1 MRISDWSSDVCSSDL
16 TGAGDRRR
24 LTSHS
29 IVVETAPI
37 GAVSVYG
44 TSAEAATVPSAIPG
58 NVSSAAKFCGCRHI
72 ACRRPRIA
80 ACQDQLRLETR
91 NTLQWIAPIIDRKSA
106 LKGKSRYVRFDH
118 GCSRKNK

>member
-29 IVVETAPI
+29 IVVEAAPI

-72 ACRRPRIA
+72 ACRSEEHTSELQSLMRISYA
-80 ACQDQLRLETR
+80 VFC
-91 NTLQWIAPIIDRKSA
+91 
-106 LKGKSRYVRFDH
+106 LKK
-118 GCSRKNK
+118 KNKTHNLLTTTRPIRNQNPKQ